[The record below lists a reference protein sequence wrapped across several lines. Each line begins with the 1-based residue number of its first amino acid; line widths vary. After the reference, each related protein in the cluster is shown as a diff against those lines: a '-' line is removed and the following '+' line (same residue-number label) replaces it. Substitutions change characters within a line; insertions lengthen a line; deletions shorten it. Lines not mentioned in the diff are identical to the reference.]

1 MMVER
6 LKQAG
11 TSHNSRDQLKICVKM
26 EASWAAQVFRQ
37 AGVKPSGG
45 FLLLFASLQ
54 TAAWIS
60 LQTAGLNEPRTATRD
75 TAGAPEIWRIGGVWF
90 LTDGPSR

>member
-11 TSHNSRDQLKICVKM
+11 TSHNTRDLLKICVKM
-26 EASWAAQVFRQ
+26 GASWAAQVFRQ
-37 AGVKPSGG
+37 AGVNPSGG

-75 TAGAPEIWRIGGVWF
+75 
-90 LTDGPSR
+90 